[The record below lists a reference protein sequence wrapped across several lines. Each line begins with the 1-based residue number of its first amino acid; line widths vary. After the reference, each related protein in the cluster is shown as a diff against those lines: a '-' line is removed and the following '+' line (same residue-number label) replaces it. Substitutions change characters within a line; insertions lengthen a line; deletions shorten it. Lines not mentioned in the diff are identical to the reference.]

1 MIPEQLKVQS
11 PPLILQ
17 LRKASSSVR
26 LGSDRLGPWC
36 LCRLVFI
43 AAIKVSQVP
52 VSPSCDTPGVPIH
65 LHDHSPS
72 SVWFAD
78 RLQLQ
83 TPAKLQQKGEEREL
97 STSHGKTD

>member
-11 PPLILQ
+11 PALILQ
-17 LRKASSSVR
+17 LREASS
-26 LGSDRLGPWC
+26 SDRLGPWC

-52 VSPSCDTPGVPIH
+52 VSPSCDPPGVPIH
-65 LHDHSPS
+65 PHDHSPS

-78 RLQLQ
+78 CLQLQ